1 MNKHQQVAWILAGML
16 VCICGGADWKQFR
29 GPGGRGVSTETN
41 LPTKWSEKENIAW
54 KAALP
59 GRGLSGPIVIGDRVV
74 VTASSGYRQD
84 RLHVF
89 CFDTKTGKQRWHR
102 RFWSTGRT
110 MTHGKICPAAPTPVS
125 DGKQIFATFSTND
138 VVCLDLEGN
147 LKWLRGLTHDYP
159 NASNSLGMASSPV
172 VVGDTFVYQLE
183 NDSQSLAVGLNVE
196 TGKNRWLI
204 DRPKKASWTSPVV
217 LPGGDGEEEVL
228 VLQSGSGLHA
238 YNPTS
243 GDPLWK
249 FEKGCSTI
257 PSSTLG
263 GNLIIAPSNGL
274 TALQPVSIGSEPE
287 TVWQNN
293 RLAPATASPLVYQD
307 HVYTVNN
314 VGVVKCASMK
324 DGELVWQ
331 LRIKGP
337 FSGTPVAA
345 DGHLY
350 FFNEKGLGQVIKTGE
365 KGELVGSGDLG
376 EVILCSP
383 AIAQGGIYVRSDGH
397 LWKIARKSAD
407 K

>member
-1 MNKHQQVAWILAGML
+1 MNKQQRVGWLLAGML
-16 VCICGGADWKQFR
+16 IWICGGADWRQFR

-54 KAALP
+54 KATLP

-89 CFDTKTGKQRWHR
+89 CFDTRTGKQRWHR

-125 DGKQIFATFSTND
+125 DGKHIFATFSTND

-172 VVGDTFVYQLE
+172 VVGDTFVYQVE

-217 LPGGDGEEEVL
+217 LPGADGEEEIL

-243 GDPLWK
+243 GDALWS

-274 TALQPVSIGSEPE
+274 TALLPVSIGSEPE
-287 TVWQNN
+287 TVWQNS

-307 HVYTVNN
+307 HVYTVNS
-314 VGVVKCASMK
+314 VGVVKCAALK

-383 AIAQGGIYVRSDGH
+383 AIAQGAIYVRSDGH
-397 LWKIARKSAD
+397 LWKIAKKSAD

>member
-16 VCICGGADWKQFR
+16 VCICGGADWRQFR

-89 CFDTKTGKQRWHR
+89 CFDAKTGKQRWHR

-243 GDPLWK
+243 GGPLGK
-249 FEKGCSTI
+249 FEKGCSAI

-263 GNLIIAPSNGL
+263 GNLIIARANGL

-314 VGVVKCASMK
+314 VGVVKCASLK

-337 FSGTPVAA
+337 F
-345 DGHLY
+345 
-350 FFNEKGLGQVIKTGE
+350 
-365 KGELVGSGDLG
+365 
-376 EVILCSP
+376 
-383 AIAQGGIYVRSDGH
+383 
-397 LWKIARKSAD
+397 
-407 K
+407 

>member
-1 MNKHQQVAWILAGML
+1 MNKQQRVGWILAGML
-16 VCICGGADWKQFR
+16 VCICGGADWRQFR

-54 KAALP
+54 KATLP

-89 CFDTKTGKQRWHR
+89 CFDTRTGKQRWHR

-125 DGKQIFATFSTND
+125 DGKHIFATFSTND

-172 VVGDTFVYQLE
+172 VVGETFVYQVE

-217 LPGGDGEEEVL
+217 LPGADGEEEIL

-243 GDPLWK
+243 GDALWS

-274 TALQPVSIGSEPE
+274 TALLPVSIGSEPE
-287 TVWQNN
+287 TVWQNS

-307 HVYTVNN
+307 HVYTVNS
-314 VGVVKCASMK
+314 VGVVKCAALK

-383 AIAQGGIYVRSDGH
+383 AIAQGAIYVRSDGH
-397 LWKIARKSAD
+397 LWKIAKKSAD